1 MKKSI
6 IFAILILIFGAL
18 SCENDDDVC
27 LSGEAT
33 PRMKM
38 KFKSADNKL
47 MTLDSLYLD
56 VDYGGT
62 SLINVLTKAKVDSVL
77 VPLRVD
83 DKNFTEITIR
93 RTKNGNKSKVKV
105 NYTTTSQYVSPA
117 CGFKRL
123 YENVSASLETANPVT
138 KVELNQNQI
147 INENNTHLYLVF

>member
-1 MKKSI
+1 MKKLI
-6 IFAILILIFGAL
+6 ILIFL
-18 SCENDDDVC
+18 SLFLFSCENDDDVC

-33 PRMKM
+33 PRMKI

-47 MTLDSLYLD
+47 MTLDSLYID

-62 SLINVLTKAKVDSVL
+62 SLINVATKAQVDSVL

-83 DKNFTEITIR
+83 DKNFTEITVR

-105 NYTTTSQYVSPA
+105 NYTTTSEYVSPA

-123 YENVSASLETANPVT
+123 YENISASLETADPVT

-147 INENNTHLYLVF
+147 INESNTHLYLVF